1 MKLNAR
7 VYNQLTGEPFDTQEI
22 NGKIVEFH
30 YMNETPFLFQYAS
43 KGRFA
48 IWTSDGKNYRVL
60 IEKKYYEYLKDFYQ
74 PEVNT
79 IWLNFLEKVSGV
91 SKRVNMW
98 FIIPT
103 LALYAIVAFIAT
115 AFFPEQM
122 LSILLGLIVLVV
134 ISNMFQ
140 SRIVNKKV
148 RDENL
153 AAQGKIREYLGDEA
167 FDQLIK
173 SQDVHYQEYF
183 KFEDE
188 TPVETSETLETT
200 EASTEK
206 LEDDSEQKDQKS
218 E

>member
-60 IEKKYYEYLKDFYQ
+60 IEKKYYGYLKDFYQ

-91 SKRVNMW
+91 SKKVNMW

-115 AFFPEQM
+115 AYFPEQM

-140 SRIVNKKV
+140 SRIVNKRV

-188 TPVETSETLETT
+188 TSVETVEPLETT
-200 EASTEK
+200 ETSTER
-206 LEDDSEQKDQKS
+206 LEDNNEQKDKKS

>member
-1 MKLNAR
+1 MKLNAK

-30 YMNETPFLFQYAS
+30 YMNDTPFLFQYAS

-74 PEVNT
+74 PEVNA
-79 IWLNFLEKVSGV
+79 IWLGFLEKVSGI
-91 SKRVNMW
+91 SKKVNMW

-115 AFFPEQM
+115 VYFPEQM
-122 LSILLGLIVLVV
+122 LSILLGLIVLVI
-134 ISNMFQ
+134 ISNMVQ
-140 SRIVNKKV
+140 GRVVNKRV

-153 AAQGKIREYLGDEA
+153 GAQDKIRAFLGNDE

-173 SQDVHYQEYF
+173 FQDVHYQEYF
-183 KFEDE
+183 KFEED
-188 TPVETSETLETT
+188 TPVEADADVLDVTEETENQ
-200 EASTEK
+200 
-206 LEDDSEQKDQKS
+206 DNQKDEKS

>member
-60 IEKKYYEYLKDFYQ
+60 IEKKYYGYLKDFYQ

-91 SKRVNMW
+91 SKKVNMW

-140 SRIVNKKV
+140 SRIVNKRV

-153 AAQGKIREYLGDEA
+153 AAQGKIREYLGNEA

-188 TPVETSETLETT
+188 TSVETVEP
-200 EASTEK
+200 STER
-206 LEDDSEQKDQKS
+206 LEDNNEQKDKKS

>member
-1 MKLNAR
+1 MKLNSK
-7 VYNQLTGEPFDTQEI
+7 VYNQLTGEPFDTQVI
-22 NGKIVEFH
+22 DGKIVEFH

-60 IEKKYYEYLKDFYQ
+60 IEKKYYGYLEDFYQ
-74 PEVNT
+74 PEVNA
-79 IWLNFLEKVSGV
+79 IWLGFLEKVSGI
-91 SKRVNMW
+91 SKKVNMW

-103 LALYAIVAFIAT
+103 LVLYAIVAFIAT
-115 AFFPEQM
+115 VFFPDQM

-134 ISNMFQ
+134 ISNMIQ
-140 SRIVNKKV
+140 GRVVNKRV

-153 AAQGKIREYLGDEA
+153 GAQNKIREFLGNDQ

-173 SQDVHYQEYF
+173 SQEVHYQEYF
-183 KFEDE
+183 KFEEEVSPE
-188 TPVETSETLETT
+188 TAEPGAEITEETNNVETSNEE
-200 EASTEK
+200 
-206 LEDDSEQKDQKS
+206 EDKS

>member
-1 MKLNAR
+1 MKLNAK
-7 VYNQLTGEPFDTQEI
+7 VYNQLTGEPFDTQVI
-22 NGKIVEFH
+22 DGKIVEFH

-74 PEVNT
+74 PEVNA
-79 IWLNFLEKVSGV
+79 IWLQFLEKVSGI
-91 SKRVNMW
+91 SKKVNMW

-103 LALYAIVAFIAT
+103 LVLYAIVAFIAT
-115 AFFPEQM
+115 VFFPDQM

-134 ISNMFQ
+134 ISNMVQ
-140 SRIVNKKV
+140 GRVVNKRV
-148 RDENL
+148 RNENL
-153 AAQGKIREYLGDEA
+153 GAQNKIREFLGNDE

-173 SQDVHYQEYF
+173 SQEVHYQEYF
-183 KFEDE
+183 KFEEEVSAETDE
-188 TPVETSETLETT
+188 AAAEITEETNNEETNNE
-200 EASTEK
+200 E
-206 LEDDSEQKDQKS
+206 EDKS

>member
-60 IEKKYYEYLKDFYQ
+60 IEKKYYGYLKDFYQ

-91 SKRVNMW
+91 SKKVNMW

-140 SRIVNKKV
+140 SRIVNKRV

-153 AAQGKIREYLGDEA
+153 AAQGKIREYLGNEA

-188 TPVETSETLETT
+188 TSVETVEPLETT
-200 EASTEK
+200 ETSTER
-206 LEDDSEQKDQKS
+206 LEDNNEQKDKKS

>member
-7 VYNQLTGEPFDTQEI
+7 VYNQLTGEPFDTQVI
-22 NGKIVEFH
+22 DGKIVEFH
-30 YMNETPFLFQYAS
+30 YMNDTPFLFQYAS

-60 IEKKYYEYLKDFYQ
+60 IEKMYYGYLKDFYQ
-74 PEVNT
+74 PEVNA
-79 IWLNFLEKVSGV
+79 IWLGFLEKVSAI
-91 SKRVNMW
+91 SKKVNMW

-115 AFFPEQM
+115 VFFPEQM

-140 SRIVNKKV
+140 SRVVNKRV

-153 AAQGKIREYLGDEA
+153 AAQGRIREFLGNEE

-173 SQDVHYQEYF
+173 SQETHYQEYF
-183 KFEDE
+183 KFEEE
-188 TPVETSETLETT
+188 TPVEPVEPVETT
-200 EASTEK
+200 ETPAEK
-206 LEDDSEQKDQKS
+206 LEENNDQKDDKN

>member
-91 SKRVNMW
+91 SKKVNMW

-140 SRIVNKKV
+140 SRIVNKRV

-153 AAQGKIREYLGDEA
+153 AAQGKIREYLGNEA

-188 TPVETSETLETT
+188 TSVEPLETT

-206 LEDDSEQKDQKS
+206 LEDANEQKDKKN

>member
-1 MKLNAR
+1 
-7 VYNQLTGEPFDTQEI
+7 
-22 NGKIVEFH
+22 
-30 YMNETPFLFQYAS
+30 LFQYAS

-79 IWLNFLEKVSGV
+79 IWLNFLEKVSGI
-91 SKRVNMW
+91 SKKVNMW

-103 LALYAIVAFIAT
+103 LGLYAIVAFIST
-115 AFFPEQM
+115 IFFPEQM

-148 RDENL
+148 RDENIG
-153 AAQGKIREYLGDEA
+153 AQNKIREYLGNEA

-173 SQDVHYQEYF
+173 SQETHYQEYF
-183 KFEDE
+183 KFEEDA
-188 TPVETSETLETT
+188 PVESIEPT
-200 EASTEK
+200 EIPDEK
-206 LEDDSEQKDQKS
+206 LEENNDKKDDQHE
-218 E
+218 

>member
-1 MKLNAR
+1 MKLNAK
-7 VYNQLTGEPFDTQEI
+7 VYNQLTGEPFDTQVI
-22 NGKIVEFH
+22 DGKIVEFH

-60 IEKKYYEYLKDFYQ
+60 IEKKYYGYLKDFYQ
-74 PEVNT
+74 PEVNA
-79 IWLNFLEKVSGV
+79 IWLQFLEKVSGI
-91 SKRVNMW
+91 SKKVNMW

-103 LALYAIVAFIAT
+103 LVLYAIVAFIAT
-115 AFFPEQM
+115 VFFPDQM

-134 ISNMFQ
+134 ISNMVQ
-140 SRIVNKKV
+140 GRVVNKRV

-153 AAQGKIREYLGDEA
+153 GAQNKIREFLGNDE

-173 SQDVHYQEYF
+173 SQEVHYQEYF
-183 KFEDE
+183 KFEEEVSAETDE
-188 TPVETSETLETT
+188 PAAEIAEETNNEETNNE
-200 EASTEK
+200 E
-206 LEDDSEQKDQKS
+206 EDKS